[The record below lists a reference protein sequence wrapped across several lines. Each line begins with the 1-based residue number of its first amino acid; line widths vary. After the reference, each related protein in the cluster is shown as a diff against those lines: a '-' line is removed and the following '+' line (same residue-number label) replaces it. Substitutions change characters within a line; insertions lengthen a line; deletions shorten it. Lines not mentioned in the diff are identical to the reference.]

1 MVKMLIEHGAS
12 ADIKGGS
19 RGDTPLHYAIRLNRP
34 DLVQELLAAG
44 MTRKVVS

>member
-1 MVKMLIEHGAS
+1 MVKILIAHGAS

-44 MTRKVVS
+44 MLSSWLF

>member
-1 MVKMLIEHGAS
+1 MVQMLIANGAS

-19 RGDTPLHYAIRLNRP
+19 QGDTPLHYAIRLARP

-44 MTRKVVS
+44 KLFGY